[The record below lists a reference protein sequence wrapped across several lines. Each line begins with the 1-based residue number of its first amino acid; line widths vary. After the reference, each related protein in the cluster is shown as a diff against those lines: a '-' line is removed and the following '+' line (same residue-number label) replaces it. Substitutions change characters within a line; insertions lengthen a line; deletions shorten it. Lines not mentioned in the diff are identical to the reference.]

1 MLCGSVVNYITGIR
15 EWYQFEKKD
24 STNLSYVKNGKST
37 AVLSETLHKNR
48 LLKIAEKRF
57 SAIFLIKF
65 PSSYLFPLFRFT
77 SLMIFSAR
85 FRVLIF
91 GLFKRRY
98 ALEISVFFH
107 MDDPLSSLIVV
118 MLKNTNRNNYDLC
131 FKWYQ
136 KLK

>member
-57 SAIFLIKF
+57 SAF
-65 PSSYLFPLFRFT
+65 
-77 SLMIFSAR
+77 
-85 FRVLIF
+85 F
-91 GLFKRRY
+91 GY
-98 ALEISVFFH
+98 FF
-107 MDDPLSSLIVV
+107 
-118 MLKNTNRNNYDLC
+118 N
-131 FKWYQ
+131 
-136 KLK
+136 

>member
-15 EWYQFEKKD
+15 EWYQIEKKD

-98 ALEISVFFH
+98 ALEISVFSIWTTHF
-107 MDDPLSSLIVV
+107 LL
-118 MLKNTNRNNYDLC
+118 
-131 FKWYQ
+131 
-136 KLK
+136 

>member
-57 SAIFLIKF
+57 SAQTVDKL
-65 PSSYLFPLFRFT
+65 LN
-77 SLMIFSAR
+77 
-85 FRVLIF
+85 
-91 GLFKRRY
+91 
-98 ALEISVFFH
+98 LECCLQFFCFI
-107 MDDPLSSLIVV
+107 LIV
-118 MLKNTNRNNYDLC
+118 
-131 FKWYQ
+131 
-136 KLK
+136 